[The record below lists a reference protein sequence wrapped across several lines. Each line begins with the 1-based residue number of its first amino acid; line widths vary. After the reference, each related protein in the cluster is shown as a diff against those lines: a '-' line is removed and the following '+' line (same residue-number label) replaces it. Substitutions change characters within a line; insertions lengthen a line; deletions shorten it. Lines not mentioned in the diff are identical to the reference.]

1 MAKVVYFNLP
11 GATGHI
17 NPAVGIV
24 SELIRRGEKVIFYA
38 DPAASEKFSALGA
51 DARDYRQWSPYDH
64 HPDIAA
70 DLVSVA
76 VELFEMTEQCLLG
89 LLREIEEDRPDYIIY
104 DSCAPWGPILAD
116 RLGIPS
122 IKIVTHILW
131 TTRMSMDPRHWMNV
145 DMLSMIPR
153 NYRFES
159 RVRAAKLAIGA
170 RRRFRDMLDSLGL
183 PRQSLIKDTL
193 KVFRRP
199 HEPTICV
206 TSALYQ
212 PYSARMGEQVHFV
225 GAAAPENRD
234 DQAFQRRTGATEP
247 LVYISLGSVHNQ
259 KVDFYR
265 QCIAAFADRPC
276 EVVMSVG
283 KQTDMAELGDIPAN
297 VHVYPWVPQLKVLQ
311 QASLFISHGGM
322 NSINESLLFNVPLL
336 MVPQQIEQ
344 AYSARRIQQLGA
356 GRCLRPGRVT
366 PSRLHDLSAAM
377 LADPSYRHQATML
390 GESVRAGGHQ
400 RAAQLILQHI
410 HGAERESRR
419 ELAA

>member
-24 SELIRRGEKVIFYA
+24 SELIRQGEKVIFYA
-38 DPAASEKFSALGA
+38 DPAASVKFSALGA
-51 DARDYRQWSPYDH
+51 DARDYRQWSAYDH
-64 HPDIAA
+64 QPDIAA
-70 DLVSVA
+70 DLVSVGI
-76 VELFEMTEQCLLG
+76 ELFELTEQCLLG
-89 LLREIEEDRPDYIIY
+89 LLRELEEDRPDYIIY

-131 TTRMSMDPRHWMNV
+131 TTEMTVDPRHWMNV

-159 RVRAAKLAIGA
+159 RIRAAKLAIGA

-183 PRQSLIKDTL
+183 PRQSLFKDTM

-199 HEPTICV
+199 NELTICV

-212 PYSARMGEQVHFV
+212 PYSDQMGEQVHFV
-225 GAAAPENRD
+225 GASAPENRD
-234 DQAFQRRTGATEP
+234 DQAFARRAGTTDP
-247 LVYISLGSVHNQ
+247 LIYISLGSVHNQ
-259 KVDFYR
+259 KLDFYR
-265 QCIAAFADRPC
+265 QCINAFAGLPYD
-276 EVVMSVG
+276 VVMSVG
-283 KQTDMAELGDIPAN
+283 KQTNIAELGDIPAN
-297 VHVYPWVPQLKVLQ
+297 IRVYPWVPQLKVLQ

-322 NSINESLLFNVPLL
+322 NSINESLLFDVPLL

-366 PSRLHDLSAAM
+366 PSRLLEMSSAM
-377 LADPSYRHQATML
+377 LADPSYRHQAKIL
-390 GESVRAGGHQ
+390 GETVRAGGHP

-410 HGAERESRR
+410 HGVERDRQR
-419 ELAA
+419 VLAA

>member
-24 SELIRRGEKVIFYA
+24 SELIRQGEKVIFYA
-38 DPAASEKFSALGA
+38 DPTASVKFAALGA
-51 DARDYRQWSPYDH
+51 DARDYRQWSAYDH
-64 HPDIAA
+64 QPHIAA
-70 DLVSVA
+70 DLVSVGI
-76 VELFEMTEQCLLG
+76 ELFEMTEQCLLG
-89 LLREIEEDRPDYIIY
+89 LLRELEEDRPDYIIY

-131 TTRMSMDPRHWMNV
+131 TVRMTVDLRHWMNV

-183 PRQSLIKDTL
+183 PRQSLIKDAM
-193 KVFRRP
+193 KVVRRA
-199 HEPTICV
+199 HELTICI

-212 PYSARMGEQVHFV
+212 PYSDQMGGQVHFV
-225 GAAAPENRD
+225 GASAPENRD
-234 DQAFQRRTGATEP
+234 DQAFARRAGAIDP
-247 LVYISLGSVHNQ
+247 LIYISLGSVHNQ
-259 KVDFYR
+259 KLDFYR
-265 QCIAAFADRPC
+265 QCIAAFADLPY

-283 KQTDMAELGDIPAN
+283 KQTSIDELGDIPAN
-297 VHVYPWVPQLKVLQ
+297 IRVYPWVPQLKVLQ

-322 NSINESLLFNVPLL
+322 NSINESLLFDVPLL

-366 PSRLHDLSAAM
+366 PSRLREMSSTM
-377 LADPSYRHQATML
+377 LADPSYRHQAKVL
-390 GESVRAGGHQ
+390 GDSIRAGGHQ

-410 HGAERESRR
+410 HGVERDRQGV
-419 ELAA
+419 LAA